1 MATVKSLKAFESST
15 GDNEETIRMN
25 ATWED
30 PKVHITVYVI
40 SILSDPPRTVIVK
53 KSFPK
58 SLSADCRPTVDRQ
71 SADS

>member
-30 PKVHITVYVI
+30 PKVHGTVNVI
-40 SILSDPPRTVIVK
+40 SILSDPP
-53 KSFPK
+53 
-58 SLSADCRPTVDRQ
+58 
-71 SADS
+71 